1 MLQCFLVLHDTESV
15 QVSMILSSS
24 SDETTLGIV
33 PSMNITCRLRLFDG
47 CEHNSKNVSA
57 ASKLAL
63 LTTRHFAL
71 ETLNSV
77 MNKSREGK

>member
-33 PSMNITCRLRLFDG
+33 PSMNITCTYV
-47 CEHNSKNVSA
+47 C
-57 ASKLAL
+57 
-63 LTTRHFAL
+63 LTDVNIIL
-71 ETLNSV
+71 KMLVPLQS
-77 MNKSREGK
+77 